1 MLIAWQVG
9 NVVRDRYRYDHH
21 YIVANVGI
29 YLI

>member
-9 NVVRDRYRYDHH
+9 NVVRDHYRYDHH
-21 YIVANVGI
+21 HIVDSVGI